1 TANMDSDLARSVM
14 DTLMD
19 VVEENNTTF
28 LMCSHDL
35 SLLRPGFRHIK
46 ISDGKIVD
54 DARITKRSLKKILRE
69 YLQIEDEKN
78 G

>member
-1 TANMDSDLARSVM
+1 MDSDLARSVM

-19 VVEENNTTF
+19 IVEENNTTF

-35 SLLRPGFRHIK
+35 SLLWPGFRHIK
-46 ISDGKIVD
+46 ISDGLVVE

-69 YLQIEDEKN
+69 YLQIEDEKK